1 MYTLY
6 NDTNSIS
13 VARSILA
20 EIYCSKTD
28 TPIDCFVD
36 YLICEM
42 EWNCDGNEKIYDN
55 QGAFRGK
62 LFREWLAA
70 MLGDNKKYLENTED
84 YVRGELG
91 ITEKE
96 FK

>member
-1 MYTLY
+1 MYTLC
-6 NDTNSIS
+6 NNTNSIS

-20 EIYCSKTD
+20 EIYCPKTD

-42 EWNCDGNEKIYDN
+42 EWDYDGNEKIYDN
-55 QGAFRGK
+55 QGAFRGE

-70 MLGDNKKYLENTED
+70 MLEDNEKYLEYSED
-84 YVRGELG
+84 YVRGELE

-96 FK
+96 S